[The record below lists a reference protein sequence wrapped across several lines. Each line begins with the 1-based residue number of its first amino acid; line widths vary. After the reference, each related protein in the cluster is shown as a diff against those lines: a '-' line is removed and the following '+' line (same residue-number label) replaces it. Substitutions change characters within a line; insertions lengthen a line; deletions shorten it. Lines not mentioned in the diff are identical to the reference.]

1 MFFMKYF
8 FQILVDFQSTVG
20 SIRYYSI
27 LKNNTLLLQNAF
39 EEGEDAPEGL
49 APKGYYD
56 NSKQICKVKCCV
68 SHACIDSSKEY
79 K

>member
-8 FQILVDFQSTVG
+8 FSNSLVDYQSTVG
-20 SIRYYSI
+20 SIRQYSI

-56 NSKQICKVKCCV
+56 SSKQICKVKCC
-68 SHACIDSSKEY
+68 IL
-79 K
+79 